1 MQGTGKFCV
10 FIAAFIFIC
19 PICHCLLDTV
29 TGLLGGSNNNGNTDN
44 ENVEKNTGGSTAST
58 ACSPPEGYT
67 DNIDGFSYRDYGET
81 LNYWKAMSTC
91 HKNRAR
97 LPLFK
102 GEAMYNTIKGILPE
116 QIKASPEQRALK
128 RRGKKQGMNKHGG
141 RSLIAGK
148 KHTLTDPTD
157 CVGSHRGPHAR
168 TGSHLA
174 TSKGRSMTRAGV
186 AKLMSQSTVNRSI
199 LSEFPKHQGITTVFD
214 RFKGLSIMQTGPG
227 ESLANGGHTRES
239 ICRKIGSPTSMHHCN
254 LSYTVGLLANVNE
267 TRAQAIPANEA
278 LRFLKWNDG
287 TTPLDL
293 QFMTETIIFDEGEMC
308 MTIFKDKHLSD
319 TPCRNRTHTFCQF
332 PCADEGKEQR
342 NQW

>member
-102 GEAMYNTIKGILPE
+102 GEAMYNTIKGIL
-116 QIKASPEQRALK
+116 R
-128 RRGKKQGMNKHGG
+128 
-141 RSLIAGK
+141 
-148 KHTLTDPTD
+148 
-157 CVGSHRGPHAR
+157 
-168 TGSHLA
+168 
-174 TSKGRSMTRAGV
+174 
-186 AKLMSQSTVNRSI
+186 
-199 LSEFPKHQGITTVFD
+199 
-214 RFKGLSIMQTGPG
+214 
-227 ESLANGGHTRES
+227 
-239 ICRKIGSPTSMHHCN
+239 N